1 MRAGGHNNES
11 QEVNGTLNE
20 QVDEPEDV
28 RDQKDEKRRIGQ
40 RLREAREYLG
50 LSQEQVAEFLS
61 IPRTSVSEMEA
72 GKRGVNGLELR
83 RLGRLYRRP
92 VTWLLGEDEAVGV
105 DGALFRATASL
116 SDQDKQQVLKFAEFL
131 AGAGSPSRAQSGR
144 SRQSRSKNG

>member
-1 MRAGGHNNES
+1 LNDHPNEP
-11 QEVNGTLNE
+11 
-20 QVDEPEDV
+20 DDI
-28 RDQKDEKRRIGQ
+28 RDQANEKRHIGQ

-61 IPRTSVSEMEA
+61 IPRASVSEMEG

-83 RLGRLYRRP
+83 RLGRLYRRS
-92 VTWLLGEDEAVGV
+92 VAWLLGEDEAVAI

-116 SDQDKQQVLKFAEFL
+116 SDQDKAQVVKFAEFL
-131 AGAGSPSRAQSGR
+131 AGAGSPNRAQTNR